1 LPLHDIVEWPTGN
14 RQIVQEILLGSDG
27 CPAQQS
33 CPTRDQSLP
42 LPTAMQAQ
50 KVGRFIQI
58 RNVICVLCL
67 IVFAIFETYTA
78 LGTALDNSRTFPAWH
93 AKLGWGLLVLPSL
106 LMTGL
111 VLLLFGKRSR
121 LGFSLVASSLLL
133 YMGFLFLEL
142 ALVGRIDRTD
152 WVVVGI
158 WVTLCA
164 TALAAAWFLRRRTA
178 LH

>member
-1 LPLHDIVEWPTGN
+1 
-14 RQIVQEILLGSDG
+14 
-27 CPAQQS
+27 
-33 CPTRDQSLP
+33 
-42 LPTAMQAQ
+42 MKAQ
-50 KVGRFIQI
+50 KVGPFIQI
-58 RNVICVLCL
+58 RDVISVLWL

-78 LGTALDNSRTFPAWH
+78 LGTALDNSRRFPAWQ

-111 VLLLFGKRSR
+111 VLLFSGKRSR

-142 ALVGRIDRTD
+142 ALVGRIERTD

-164 TALAAAWFLRRRTA
+164 TATAAAWFLRRRST
-178 LH
+178 LP